1 VTEPD
6 DKRAAATPHRFLRRL
21 HRVVVDHIA
30 QLSPEEALHFAVTH
44 QLFSLADRAELSE
57 ALRGPLEAHR
67 QGVLAQSL
75 LRIWQFQ
82 DAVDALEP
90 AEIPVCALKGIAL
103 LDSLYRHHPGQR
115 AMTDIDL
122 LVPSRRVDEA
132 ARRLCRR
139 LQLRETS
146 MSRRLRHHSHH
157 RLLVGPRLKLELHTR
172 LWLQYGRGADWGT
185 LRPRPATI
193 HDRQAFCLDEPT
205 LFCHLITHL
214 VSHGPLVSLKW
225 VEDLARLGDRYQGTG
240 ALERARELGAME
252 PVVAGVRLLRGV
264 LGPDYAPAFDARL
277 GGLPGLRVW
286 LNERLVWSYLAGG
299 TALAAGPGT
308 SKLRRNL
315 TALLLAPGCAEAA
328 RLAGSKAVELLAR
341 ARDASYWREAGRPV
355 APADV
360 ESRGDDDTDGDGGR

>member
-1 VTEPD
+1 MSEPD

-21 HRVVVDHIA
+21 HRVVLDHIA
-30 QLSPEEALHFAVTH
+30 QLSPEAALDFAVTH

-57 ALRGPLEAHR
+57 ALRGSLETRR

-122 LVPSRRVDEA
+122 LVPSGRADEA

-146 MSRRLRHHSHH
+146 MSRRLRRRSHH
-157 RLLVGPRLKLELHTR
+157 RLLVGSRLKLEVHTR
-172 LWLQYGRGADWGT
+172 LWLQYGRSADWGA
-185 LRPRPATI
+185 LRPRPARI
-193 HDRQAFCLDEPT
+193 HNRRAFCLDDPT
-205 LFCHLITHL
+205 LFCHLVTHL

-225 VEDLARLGDRYQGTG
+225 VEDLARLGDRYQGAG
-240 ALERARELGAME
+240 ALGRARELGALE

-264 LGPDYAPAFDARL
+264 LGPDYAPAFHARL

-286 LNERLVWSYLAGG
+286 LNEHLVWSYLAGG
-299 TALAAGPGT
+299 RAFAAGQGT

-315 TALLLAPGCAEAA
+315 TALLLAPGCVEAA

-355 APADV
+355 TTADD
-360 ESRGDDDTDGDGGR
+360 ERRDDDDTGGGPGR